1 MNLRHG
7 RMNLEQ
13 FHFGNYLQLPRWI
26 FMTIWGILAK
36 TTNRRKFYWG
46 RRDNLSLQRGKIID
60 IIKKINS
67 FPKKK
72 KKKKLWACLCSWPWN
87 KMGLNCTGPLM
98 YKFFQSQNKKERKL
112 YNFPVFQIGLF
123 VLFTHI
129 LFRESF
135 LKMW

>member
-72 KKKKLWACLCSWPWN
+72 KNCGLVYAVDPGTRWVWIVLVHLCTSFFNLKIKKKESCKIFQYFKSAYLFCL
-87 KMGLNCTGPLM
+87 LT
-98 YKFFQSQNKKERKL
+98 FFLEN
-112 YNFPVFQIGLF
+112 LF
-123 VLFTHI
+123 
-129 LFRESF
+129 
-135 LKMW
+135 